1 MATTQQR
8 RNTMKF
14 KTVSQSLI
22 FYFISALGISMTI
35 KATIGVSSFN
45 SLNTALSGV
54 LSLKIGT
61 ITSLINIGFLL
72 VCWGMDTQKDKK
84 QYLLML
90 FSLISFGEVINF
102 MLYYLFSDITLISYG
117 WRLFFFVLGTIIGGI
132 GTGQVLRLDLLKFP
146 IENFFLLISE
156 RTKNSFAFYR
166 YSIDV
171 ICVILS
177 LLLSYLFYL
186 PLFVREGTI
195 ISLFL
200 LSGSIG
206 WSRNL
211 SLIPQKNR
219 PQN

>member
-146 IENFFLLISE
+146 IENFCLLISE

>member
-1 MATTQQR
+1 
-8 RNTMKF
+8 
-14 KTVSQSLI
+14 
-22 FYFISALGISMTI
+22 MTI

-146 IENFFLLISE
+146 IENFCLLISE

>member
-1 MATTQQR
+1 MTTTQQR
-8 RNTMKF
+8 RNKMKF

-146 IENFFLLISE
+146 IENFCLLISE

-186 PLFVREGTI
+186 PLFIREGTI

>member
-1 MATTQQR
+1 
-8 RNTMKF
+8 MKF

-146 IENFFLLISE
+146 IENFCLLISE

>member
-1 MATTQQR
+1 
-8 RNTMKF
+8 MKF

-90 FSLISFGEVINF
+90 FS
-102 MLYYLFSDITLISYG
+102 
-117 WRLFFFVLGTIIGGI
+117 
-132 GTGQVLRLDLLKFP
+132 
-146 IENFFLLISE
+146 
-156 RTKNSFAFYR
+156 
-166 YSIDV
+166 
-171 ICVILS
+171 
-177 LLLSYLFYL
+177 
-186 PLFVREGTI
+186 
-195 ISLFL
+195 
-200 LSGSIG
+200 
-206 WSRNL
+206 
-211 SLIPQKNR
+211 
-219 PQN
+219 

>member
-1 MATTQQR
+1 
-8 RNTMKF
+8 MKF

-146 IENFFLLISE
+146 IENFCLLISE

-186 PLFVREGTI
+186 PLFIREGTI

>member
-1 MATTQQR
+1 MTI
-8 RNTMKF
+8 
-14 KTVSQSLI
+14 KTISQSLI

-35 KATIGVSSFN
+35 KAMIGVSSFN
-45 SLNTALSGV
+45 SLNTALADA

-61 ITSLINIGFLL
+61 ITSIINIGFLCIYWL
-72 VCWGMDTQKDKK
+72 MDTKKDKK

-90 FSLISFGEVINF
+90 VSLISFGEVINF

-132 GTGQVLRLDLLKFP
+132 GTGQVLRLELLKFP
-146 IENFFLLISE
+146 IESFCLFISE
-156 RTKNSFAFYR
+156 RTKASFAFYR

-171 ICVILS
+171 ICVSLS

-200 LSGSIG
+200 LSGAIG

-211 SLIPQKNR
+211 TLVPQKNR